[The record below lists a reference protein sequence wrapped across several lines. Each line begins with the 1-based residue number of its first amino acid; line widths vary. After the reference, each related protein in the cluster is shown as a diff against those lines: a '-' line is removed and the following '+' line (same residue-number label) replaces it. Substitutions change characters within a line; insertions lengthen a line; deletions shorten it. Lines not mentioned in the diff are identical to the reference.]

1 MIRSHRFATCATLL
15 LAALLAAHVPAQLA
29 AQAPAAIQPT
39 APKAA
44 ASAAAAKVW
53 PQTRPEA
60 TRFNETS
67 RYEDVIAF
75 MKAMAAASPNI
86 KLTTYGYTYEGRPLP
101 LAVIGAPGVTPEQVK
116 ATGKTRIYIQ
126 GNIHAGEVEGKEA
139 CLWLLRSIAK
149 GERAAWL
156 KDVVLL
162 INPIYNADG
171 NERVS
176 VANRGSQWGPIGGMG
191 QRANAQNLDLN
202 RDCTK
207 LETSEARSL
216 AMLLTDYD
224 PHVAVD
230 LHTTD
235 GSADSGFYLTYETS
249 LNPND
254 STATRGLLRDTLLPL
269 VTKNVK
275 AKHGWSYF
283 YYGGVQRGGERAWA
297 SDAELAKPRYTST
310 YFGVRNRLGILTET
324 YSYASFEDRIKATY
338 WFLEESLD
346 YIATNG
352 AAVRKAVADAESE
365 SIIGKELA
373 VRQKL
378 VKASEPKAIVFA
390 QTVTERNPYVP
401 DRPFRKRV
409 PGGETTEMLPF
420 YGTTEPTETSVAPR
434 AYVIPNLPAPAAPAA
449 PAAAAPTAPTAP
461 AAPAPPAAA
470 APTGAPQGG
479 PPAGGRAGGRG
490 EPGVPGGGRGGM
502 GGPPTARMIASVIDR
517 LEAHGIRYVRTD
529 KELPFKGERFR
540 LESNALA
547 QNEYQGTHKMR
558 TVTGKWEAVEQS
570 LPAGSIIVP
579 MDQPLARLAFI
590 LFDPRSD
597 DGFMAWNILDAMLGA
612 TPAPELYPVL
622 RTMEAVGK

>member
-1 MIRSHRFATCATLL
+1 MTTSSRSTARALL
-15 LAALLAAHVPAQLA
+15 LAALAAVQIPVQIA
-29 AQAPAAIQPT
+29 AQAPGATKTAGPVGAAP
-39 APKAA
+39 
-44 ASAAAAKVW
+44 AAAKAW

-60 TRFNETS
+60 SDFAETS
-67 RYEDVIAF
+67 RYDDVVAF

-86 KLTTYGYTYEGRPLP
+86 KLTTYGYTYEGRPMP

-116 ATGKTRIYIQ
+116 ATGKTRVYIQ

-162 INPIYNADG
+162 VNPIYNADG

-207 LETSEARSL
+207 LETAEARSL
-216 AMLLTDYD
+216 AMLLTNYD
-224 PHVAVD
+224 PQVAMD

-235 GSADSGFYLTYETS
+235 GSPDSGFYLTYETS

-254 STATRGLLRDTLLPL
+254 SKATSGLLRDTLLPL
-269 VTKNVK
+269 VTTNVK
-275 AKHGWSYF
+275 TKHGWSYF
-283 YYGGVQRGGERAWA
+283 YYGGVQRGGPERAWA

-338 WFLEESLD
+338 WFLEEVLD
-346 YIATNG
+346 YIAKDGET
-352 AAVRKAVADAESE
+352 VRKAVAAAESE
-365 SIIGKELA
+365 SVIGKELA

-378 VKASEPKAIVFA
+378 VKASEPKTIVFA
-390 QTVTERNPYVP
+390 QSATVRNPYVP
-401 DRPFRKRV
+401 DRPMRARV
-409 PGGETTEMLPF
+409 PGGETTEVLPF
-420 YGTTEPTETSVAPR
+420 YGTTEPTETSRAPR
-434 AYVIPNLPAPAAPAA
+434 AWVIPNVQTPAAPAA
-449 PAAAAPTAPTAP
+449 QAAAPP
-461 AAPAPPAAA
+461 A
-470 APTGAPQGG
+470 G
-479 PPAGGRAGGRG
+479 PPPGGRAGGP
-490 EPGVPGGGRGGM
+490 PGGGQFGGGGGRGGV
-502 GGPPTARMIASVIDR
+502 GGSPTARMIASVVDR
-517 LEAHGIRYVRTD
+517 LEAHGVRFIRTD
-529 KELPFKGERFR
+529 KESPFKGERFK
-540 LESNALA
+540 LESNTLA

-558 TVTGKWEAVEQS
+558 TVTGTWEVIEQA

-597 DGFMAWNILDAMLGA
+597 DGFMAWNILDAVLGA
-612 TPAPELYPVL
+612 TPAPDYYPVL
-622 RTMEAVGK
+622 RTMEEVGK